1 MPVQEETVEKV
12 SIPKWILELIERY
25 QFQRTVYLKEQKK
38 EYELRKEFIDPFFKT
53 LGWDIDNDEGNSD
66 RLKDVVHEDPITIR
80 GQTKSIDYSF
90 RTGGTRVFIVETK
103 KPSINLFENNRASN
117 EAALQLDGMLGMQ
130 V

>member
-1 MPVQEETVEKV
+1 MSCVKNS
-12 SIPKWILELIERY
+12 SIL
-25 QFQRTVYLKEQKK
+25 
-38 EYELRKEFIDPFFKT
+38 FFKT

-117 EAALQLDGMLGMQ
+117 EAALQLRRYAWNAGLKIGILTNFVLCRKPQ
-130 V
+130 